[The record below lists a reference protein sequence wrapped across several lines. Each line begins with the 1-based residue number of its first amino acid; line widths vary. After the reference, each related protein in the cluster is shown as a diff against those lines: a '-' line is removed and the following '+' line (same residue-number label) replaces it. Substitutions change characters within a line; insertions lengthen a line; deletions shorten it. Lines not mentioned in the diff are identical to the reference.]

1 MSSATDLETGRE
13 VITQEA
19 EALQL
24 LSSQL
29 GDAFT
34 KAIEAILGLRGRLI
48 VTGMG
53 KSGHVGNKI
62 AATLASTGQPS
73 FFVHPGE
80 ASHGDLG
87 MIGRDDGLLALSNSG
102 ETSEL
107 SDVLAHARRLSIPLI
122 TITGREDSTMSRMA
136 DHPLVLPKVPEACP
150 NGLAP
155 TSSTTMA
162 MALGDALAVALMKRR
177 MFAAEDFF
185 NLHPGGR
192 LGLKFI
198 TVESLMHGG
207 DELPRVNRNDGLDQV
222 LLEITSKTLGCTLV
236 MDHDMCQGIITDGD
250 LRRHLNPK
258 LFEKRAGDIMT
269 SNPIFVHKDQ
279 PAAGALGLMQDK
291 GITVVLVKDDGPEPV
306 GLLHIHDCL
315 RAGLG

>member
-1 MSSATDLETGRE
+1 
-13 VITQEA
+13 
-19 EALQL
+19 
-24 LSSQL
+24 
-29 GDAFT
+29 
-34 KAIEAILGLRGRLI
+34 
-48 VTGMG
+48 MG

-162 MALGDALAVALMKRR
+162 MALAML
-177 MFAAEDFF
+177 
-185 NLHPGGR
+185 
-192 LGLKFI
+192 
-198 TVESLMHGG
+198 
-207 DELPRVNRNDGLDQV
+207 
-222 LLEITSKTLGCTLV
+222 
-236 MDHDMCQGIITDGD
+236 
-250 LRRHLNPK
+250 
-258 LFEKRAGDIMT
+258 
-269 SNPIFVHKDQ
+269 
-279 PAAGALGLMQDK
+279 
-291 GITVVLVKDDGPEPV
+291 
-306 GLLHIHDCL
+306 
-315 RAGLG
+315 